1 MTDYFRIGVITKPH
15 GLKGE
20 MKVFPVTEDMRRF
33 RHLDTVFV
41 ERNSAKTE
49 MKVKGARFQKNMVLL
64 SLDGV
69 DTVEEAQTY
78 TNAVLYVD
86 RAHAIP
92 LEEGEFYVPDLIG
105 MDVVT
110 EDGKPVGKLT
120 DVLSTGANDVYV
132 VQGREEHLIPAVKEY
147 VRSVDMEKGA
157 MTVHL
162 IEGM

>member
-33 RHLDTVFV
+33 KKLDTVFV
-41 ERNSAKTE
+41 ERNSSKTE

-69 DTVEEAQTY
+69 DTVEKAQTY

-105 MDVVT
+105 MEVVS
-110 EDGKPVGKLT
+110 EDGASVGKLT
-120 DVLSTGANDVYV
+120 DVLTTGANDVFV
-132 VQGREEHLIPAVKEY
+132 VQGEEEHLIPAVKEY
-147 VRSVDMEKGA
+147 IRSVDTEQGLV
-157 MTVHL
+157 TVHL

>member
-49 MKVKGARFQKNMVLL
+49 MKVKGARFQKN
-64 SLDGV
+64 
-69 DTVEEAQTY
+69 TQTY

-132 VQGREEHLIPAVKEY
+132 VQGKEEHLIPAVKEY

>member
-1 MTDYFRIGVITKPH
+1 MREIAFAIGK
-15 GLKGE
+15 K
-20 MKVFPVTEDMRRF
+20 KVRS
-33 RHLDTVFV
+33 FV
-41 ERNSAKTE
+41 PESWE
-49 MKVKGARFQKNMVLL
+49 EL
-64 SLDGV
+64 SEGQFL
-69 DTVEEAQTY
+69 
-78 TNAVLYVD
+78 
-86 RAHAIP
+86 AIVGRTFNL

-132 VQGREEHLIPAVKEY
+132 VQGKEEHLIPAVKEY